1 MCEKFTV
8 ETMQAGNTNC
18 TARVYKGAK
27 LLSPHRWCC
36 TFTVVL
42 SRSTALVTASASPKH
57 LPRQVRWSSRRNIR
71 QPVSTRSRR
80 RLRIAYSILTSMRAR
95 CPEFA
100 HKKSM
105 LFVAGEEAGG
115 NIAAGVALMA
125 RDQYL
130 TDLKGQ
136 ILLSPM
142 LDPCLATASF
152 RKYCAESA
160 VQTMSDGWQHYL
172 GECAGFTH
180 PYAAPALCTRLA
192 GLTPTLLVTSAQCPM
207 RDETQAYA
215 ERLRQAGVKVQSHV
229 LPGKAGWIAETRWR
243 APTGRHRNINLS
255 TCFPIS
261 SGRQEQ
267 SQSQH
272 NIRSKVLPS
281 FDLMS
286 TLKPAPTGQEI
297 QQ

>member
-8 ETMQAGNTNC
+8 ETLQVHGRAHGQAGNTNC
-18 TARVYKGAK
+18 TARIYKGAK
-27 LLSPHRWCC
+27 LLSPPP
-36 TFTVVL
+36 VVL
-42 SRSTALVTASASPKH
+42 HLHGGAFSVNCLGACERVAETLAEAGAVVVSPEYSSACLNPFPAALE
-57 LPRQVRWSSRRNIR
+57 
-71 QPVSTRSRR
+71 
-80 RLRIAYSILTSMRAR
+80 IAYSILTSMRER

-152 RKYCAESA
+152 RKYCPESA

-192 GLTPTLLVTSAQCPM
+192 GLAPTLLVTSAQCPM

-229 LPGKAGWIAETRWR
+229 LPGKAGWIPENKVAGTDWSPQEHKLIDLFADFFRQ
-243 APTGRHRNINLS
+243 AGAK
-255 TCFPIS
+255 PI
-261 SGRQEQ
+261 
-267 SQSQH
+267 
-272 NIRSKVLPS
+272 
-281 FDLMS
+281 
-286 TLKPAPTGQEI
+286 AA
-297 QQ
+297 

>member
-1 MCEKFTV
+1 MCETFRV
-8 ETMQAGNTNC
+8 ETVLVHGQAHGQAGDCTC
-18 TARVYKGAK
+18 TARVYRGAR
-27 LLSPHRWCC
+27 LLSPPP
-36 TFTVVL
+36 VVL
-42 SRSTALVTASASPKH
+42 HLHGGAFSANCPGACDRVAETLAEAGAVVVSPEYSSACLNPFPAALEV
-57 LPRQVRWSSRRNIR
+57 
-71 QPVSTRSRR
+71 
-80 RLRIAYSILTSMRAR
+80 AYSILTSMRAR

-125 RDQYL
+125 RDQCL

-152 RKYCAESA
+152 RKYCPEGA
-160 VQTMSDGWQHYL
+160 VQTMADGWQHYL
-172 GECAGFTH
+172 GECGGFAH

-192 GLTPTLLVTSAQCPM
+192 GLVPTLLVTSAECPM

-229 LPGKAGWIAETRWR
+229 LPGKAGWIPENKVAGTDWSPQEHELIGLFSDFFRQAGAKPIAE
-243 APTGRHRNINLS
+243 
-255 TCFPIS
+255 
-261 SGRQEQ
+261 
-267 SQSQH
+267 
-272 NIRSKVLPS
+272 
-281 FDLMS
+281 
-286 TLKPAPTGQEI
+286 
-297 QQ
+297 

>member
-8 ETMQAGNTNC
+8 ETMQAGDCAC
-18 TARVYKGAK
+18 TARIYRGAK
-27 LLSPHRWCC
+27 LLSPPP
-36 TFTVVL
+36 VVL
-42 SRSTALVTASASPKH
+42 HLHGGAFSADCPDACEGVAEALAEAGAVVVSPEYSSACLNPFPAA
-57 LPRQVRWSSRRNIR
+57 LEV
-71 QPVSTRSRR
+71 
-80 RLRIAYSILTSMRAR
+80 AYAILTSMRAR

-115 NIAAGVALMA
+115 NIAAGLALMA
-125 RDQYL
+125 RDQNL

-152 RKYCAESA
+152 RKYCPESA

-172 GECAGFTH
+172 GQCGGFTH

-192 GLTPTLLVTSAQCPM
+192 GLVPTLLVTGAECPM

-229 LPGKAGWIAETRWR
+229 LPGQAGWIPESNVADREWSPQKEALTGLFSDFFRR
-243 APTGRHRNINLS
+243 AGAKAI
-255 TCFPIS
+255 
-261 SGRQEQ
+261 
-267 SQSQH
+267 
-272 NIRSKVLPS
+272 
-281 FDLMS
+281 
-286 TLKPAPTGQEI
+286 PA
-297 QQ
+297 

>member
-8 ETMQAGNTNC
+8 ETLQVHGQAHGQAGTTNC
-18 TARVYKGAK
+18 TARIYKGAK
-27 LLSPHRWCC
+27 LLSPPP
-36 TFTVVL
+36 VVL
-42 SRSTALVTASASPKH
+42 HLHGGAFSVNCLGDCERVAETLAEAGAVVVSPEYSSACLNPFPAALE
-57 LPRQVRWSSRRNIR
+57 
-71 QPVSTRSRR
+71 
-80 RLRIAYSILTSMRAR
+80 IAYSILSSMRAR
-95 CPEFA
+95 CPELA

-130 TDLKGQ
+130 TELKGQ

-152 RKYCAESA
+152 RKYCPESA

-192 GLTPTLLVTSAQCPM
+192 GLAPTLLVTSAQCPM

-229 LPGKAGWIAETRWR
+229 LPGKAGWIAENKV
-243 APTGRHRNINLS
+243 AS
-255 TCFPIS
+255 TDWSPQEHKLIDLFSDFFRQAGAKPI
-261 SGRQEQ
+261 
-267 SQSQH
+267 
-272 NIRSKVLPS
+272 
-281 FDLMS
+281 
-286 TLKPAPTGQEI
+286 AA
-297 QQ
+297 

>member
-8 ETMQAGNTNC
+8 ETLQVHGQLHGQAHGQTGNSTC
-18 TARVYKGAK
+18 TARIYKGAK
-27 LLSPHRWCC
+27 LLSPPP
-36 TFTVVL
+36 VVL
-42 SRSTALVTASASPKH
+42 HLHGGAFSVNCLGDCERVAETLAEAGAVVVSPEYSSACLNPFPAALE
-57 LPRQVRWSSRRNIR
+57 
-71 QPVSTRSRR
+71 
-80 RLRIAYSILTSMRAR
+80 IAYSILSSMRAR
-95 CPEFA
+95 CPELA

-130 TDLKGQ
+130 TELKGQ

-152 RKYCAESA
+152 RKYCPESA

-192 GLTPTLLVTSAQCPM
+192 GLAPTLLVTSAQCPM

-229 LPGKAGWIAETRWR
+229 LPGKAGWIAENKV
-243 APTGRHRNINLS
+243 AS
-255 TCFPIS
+255 TDWSPQEHKLIDLFSDFFRQAGAKPI
-261 SGRQEQ
+261 
-267 SQSQH
+267 
-272 NIRSKVLPS
+272 
-281 FDLMS
+281 
-286 TLKPAPTGQEI
+286 AA
-297 QQ
+297 

>member
-1 MCEKFTV
+1 MCEKFSV
-8 ETMQAGNTNC
+8 ETLQVHGRLHGQAQGQAGDC
-18 TARVYKGAK
+18 TCKARIYRGTK
-27 LLSPHRWCC
+27 LLSPPP
-36 TFTVVL
+36 VVL
-42 SRSTALVTASASPKH
+42 HLHGGAFSASCLGACERVAETLAEAGAVVVSPEY
-57 LPRQVRWSSRRNIR
+57 SSACLNPFPAALEI
-71 QPVSTRSRR
+71 V
-80 RLRIAYSILTSMRAR
+80 YSILTSMRAR

-115 NIAAGVALMA
+115 NLAAGVALMA

-152 RKYCAESA
+152 RKYCPESA
-160 VQTMSDGWQHYL
+160 VNTMSDGWQHYL

-192 GLTPTLLVTSAQCPM
+192 GLAPTLLVTSAQCPM

-229 LPGKAGWIAETRWR
+229 LPGKAGWIPENKVAGTDWSPQE
-243 APTGRHRNINLS
+243 HKLVDLFS
-255 TCFPIS
+255 DFF
-261 SGRQEQ
+261 RQAGAKA
-267 SQSQH
+267 
-272 NIRSKVLPS
+272 I
-281 FDLMS
+281 
-286 TLKPAPTGQEI
+286 AA
-297 QQ
+297 